1 MAPALDYVLNGQG
14 YGVAGAAFNVVNR
27 LTGRFD
33 PGLLR
38 PFIETDPN
46 SPDRGR
52 PCAEIQVGMVYNR
65 ETGRQEPKRKKY
77 RIDVLQAKGINSPV
91 FNATTLLRDDWI
103 EIDRAVE
110 RATRQ
115 RLTAWADLLAASRRG
130 GFDAWSKMTLE
141 YNAVTDAGEVV
152 KDMDATSP
160 GRDDTPLMLIRS
172 VPLPVIHGDFS
183 FPQRLIDQSRS
194 TGMPLDTEMVEQVT
208 RLGWELVEKTLIG
221 TETGITFGG
230 RTTGPIPHT
239 GASSEWGYT
248 SFPYRVTKT
257 DLTTPLG
264 PNPEAV
270 MTDVLEMIETMNGNG
285 YFGPY
290 MLYHSTGYSRYIN
303 DDYFR
308 TGSTSAVRTLRER
321 LMEIDGISDIRRLD
335 YLTSGYQLLLIDL
348 SRGQFQAIDGMQPRT
363 VLWSERCGMIQK
375 FMVMMIQVALM
386 RAPYDG
392 VAALIH
398 GTTS

>member
-1 MAPALDYVLNGQG
+1 MLQDYVLNGQG
-14 YGVAGAAFNVVNR
+14 FGSAGAAFNVTNKM
-27 LTGRFD
+27 TGRFD

-38 PFIETDPN
+38 PFIETDPM
-46 SPDRGR
+46 SPDLGR
-52 PCAEIQVGMVYNR
+52 ACAEIQVGTVYNR
-65 ETGRQEPKRKKY
+65 ETGRAEPKRKKY
-77 RIDVLQAKGINSPV
+77 RIEALQAKGINSPV

-115 RLTAWADLLAASRRG
+115 RLTAWADLLAASRKG

-160 GRDDTPLMLIRS
+160 GRDDTPTAIIRS

-194 TGMPLDTEMVEQVT
+194 SGMPLDTEMVEQVT
-208 RLGWELVEKTLIG
+208 RRGWELVEKTLIG
-221 TETGITFGG
+221 TETGITYGG
-230 RTTGPIPHT
+230 RTTGPIPQT
-239 GASSEWGYT
+239 GASTEFGYT
-248 SFPYRVTKT
+248 NFPYRVTKA
-257 DLTTPLG
+257 DLTIPTG
-264 PNPEAV
+264 TNPEAV
-270 MTDVLEMIETMNGNG
+270 VQDILEMIETMYANG
-285 YFGPY
+285 YFGPFI
-290 MLYHSTGYSRYIN
+290 LYHSTPYSIWLN
-303 DDYFR
+303 SDYFR
-308 TGSTSAVRTLRER
+308 SGSTSAVRLVRER
-321 LMEIDGISDIRRLD
+321 IMEIDGISDIRRLD
-335 YLTSGYQLLLIDL
+335 YLTSGYQLLLLDL

-363 VLWSERCGMIQK
+363 VQWNERGGMLQK

-386 RAPYDG
+386 RAPSNG
-392 VAALIH
+392 IVAEIH

>member
-1 MAPALDYVLNGQG
+1 MLPATDYILNGQG
-14 YGVAGAAFNVVNR
+14 YGSAGAAFNVTNR

-52 PCAEIQVGMVYNR
+52 PCAEIQVGYVYNKDN
-65 ETGRQEPKRKKY
+65 GRTEPKRKKY

-91 FNATTLLRDDWI
+91 FNATTLTRDDWI

-141 YNAVTDAGEVV
+141 YNAVTDSGEAI

-160 GRDDTPLMLIRS
+160 GRDDTPLHLIRS
-172 VPLPVIHGDFS
+172 VPLPVIHSDFS
-183 FPQRLIDQSRS
+183 FPQRLLDQSKS
-194 TGMPLDTEMVEQVT
+194 SGMPLDTEMVEQGT
-208 RLGWELVEKTLIG
+208 RRSWELVEKTLIG
-221 TETGITFGG
+221 TETGVTYGG
-230 RTTGPIPHT
+230 RSTGPFPHT
-239 GASSEWGYT
+239 GTSTEWGYT

-257 DLTTPLG
+257 DLTAPLG
-264 PNPEAV
+264 TNPEAV
-270 MTDVLEMIETMNGNG
+270 MTDVLEMIETMNTNG
-285 YFGPY
+285 YFGPF
-290 MLYHSTGYSRYIN
+290 MLYHSTPYSRYIN

-348 SRGQFQAIDGMQPRT
+348 GRGQFQAIDGMQPRT
-363 VLWSERCGMIQK
+363 IQWNERGGMIQK
-375 FMVMMIQVALM
+375 FMTMMIQVPLL